1 MGLQRVKKLFH
12 TQDWKNSL
20 LHTNNLRSWV
30 KLNILICVKIKKNV
44 IYSEKKIVPMGK
56 CILSSKGESK
66 QIVLEFSER
75 LLYHKLLWST
85 FHTLP
90 CLLPSSTHWLADRI
104 LLFFLYS
111 AGQLKLRGWEPGMS
125 GKQKQMHTDPRTSFT
140 LAYCDFATSSITTTN
155 PQN

>member
-1 MGLQRVKKLFH
+1 MGLQWVKKLFH
-12 TQDWKNSL
+12 TQEWKNSL
-20 LHTNNLRSWV
+20 LHTNNLRSSV

-44 IYSEKKIVPMGK
+44 TYSEKTVSMGK
-56 CILSSKGESK
+56 RILSSKGESK

-90 CLLPSSTHWLADRI
+90 CLLPSSTHCLADKI

-111 AGQLKLRGWEPGMS
+111 AGQLKLRDWESGMS
-125 GKQKQMHTDPRTSFT
+125 GKQNQTHTDPRTSFT
-140 LAYCDFATSSITTTN
+140 LAYCNFATSSITTTN
-155 PQN
+155 PQD